1 MCRRGRETLRQEG
14 LWAKGVLARDSGS
27 RNHYKGK
34 GRKMQARGYFLNVA
48 GLDAMEEAVLKKI
61 DQERLKKLESMH
73 LPEKRKACAG
83 AGLLIQ
89 WAVLEKKALLE
100 RQADQEMQGVELLGG
115 KRQEEEDI
123 TLQELSLTQLVE
135 ALSAPISLAYIYGK
149 RGKPYFRDV
158 PLFFNLSHSGDYVAC
173 VVSEH
178 EVGVDIQKQKAVREQ
193 QISNRFFH
201 EKEKEWLAGLSEK
214 ERTTGFFQL
223 WTRKEAYGK
232 MTGEGIVDAAG
243 RDFSALDAQWLKGTL
258 WMEYSLSEGY
268 TIACCMRDEEKG
280 KSGNNKV

>member
-1 MCRRGRETLRQEG
+1 
-14 LWAKGVLARDSGS
+14 
-27 RNHYKGK
+27 
-34 GRKMQARGYFLNVA
+34 MQTRGYLLNVA

-73 LPEKRKACAG
+73 LPEKRRACAG

-100 RQADQEMQGVELLGG
+100 RQADQEMQGVELQGS
-115 KRQEEEDI
+115 KRQEKEDAVW
-123 TLQELSLTQLVE
+123 QELSLTQLLE
-135 ALSAPISLAYIYGK
+135 ELSAPLSPSYIYGK
-149 RGKPYFRDV
+149 RGKPYFRDI
-158 PLFFNLSHSGDYVAC
+158 PLFFNLSHSGDYVVC

-178 EVGVDIQKQKAVREQ
+178 EVGVDIQKQKTVREQ

-214 ERTTGFFQL
+214 ERTAGFFCL

-243 RDFSALDAQWLKGTL
+243 KDFSELDAQWLKGTS
-258 WMEYSLSEGY
+258 WTEYSLGEDY
-268 TIACCMRDEEKG
+268 RIACCVRHEGE
-280 KSGNNKV
+280 N